1 MLGEDGKDGSVGGCE
16 DGGRGRHEGA
26 SGEAERLVRNAGL
39 AFKRAVSISLGA
51 GDVEALVLKG
61 VLGEAV
67 GGLGEVG
74 LEPGAVV
81 EGETA
86 GSADTRRVG
95 KMLGGR
101 ATGMVASE
109 VPGERGRVGGVVCA

>member
-16 DGGRGRHEGA
+16 GGGRSGHEGA
-26 SGEAERLVRNAGL
+26 AGKAERLVRNAGL

-74 LEPGAVV
+74 LEPG
-81 EGETA
+81 ETA